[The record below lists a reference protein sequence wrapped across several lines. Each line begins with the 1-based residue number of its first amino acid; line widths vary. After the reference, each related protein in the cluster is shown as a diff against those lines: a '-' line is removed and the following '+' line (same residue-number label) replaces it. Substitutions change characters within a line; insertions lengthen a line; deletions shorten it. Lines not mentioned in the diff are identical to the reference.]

1 MIAKEILEKYHF
13 KFKKYSKNEALF
25 NEGTIATHYFQII
38 SGEIKMCNFND
49 DGKEFVQG
57 FFYDNQS
64 FGEPPLFLDETY
76 PANAIAV
83 IETSVYVLKKE
94 DFFKLLKENP
104 EVTIQMI
111 TNLSQRMRYKAVMM
125 AEISF
130 QEPEHRILKLIE
142 YIISHFK
149 LIKNDEGYYFID
161 FTRQQLADLSGLRV
175 ETVIR
180 TIKTLEKKGK
190 IKIENRKVYVKDL
203 I

>member
-13 KFKKYSKNEALF
+13 KIKKYSKNEELF
-25 NEGTIATHYFQII
+25 NEGIIATNYFQII

-64 FGEPPLFLDETY
+64 FGEPPLFLDEPY

>member
-13 KFKKYSKNEALF
+13 KIKKYSKNEALF
-25 NEGTIATHYFQII
+25 SEGTIATHYFQII

-49 DGKEFVQG
+49 DGKEYVQG

-180 TIKTLEKKGK
+180 TIKTL
-190 IKIENRKVYVKDL
+190 
-203 I
+203 